1 MPICDAIP
9 GEMSYIPLDM
19 KYAFSRSPR
28 TSSSTE
34 IQIRLACAGRSADD
48 VLTDL
53 IRGLD
58 DAKAQGRDPLVI
70 LEDLALLRDSVVT
83 LIKGI
88 SRALADYPRDVT
100 FWEASGLTE
109 AFLSVMEAPPDEP
122 R

>member
-1 MPICDAIP
+1 
-9 GEMSYIPLDM
+9 M

-34 IQIRLACAGRSADD
+34 LQVRLACAGRDAES
-48 VLTDL
+48 VLNDL
-53 IRGLD
+53 SRGLEE
-58 DAKAQGRDPLVI
+58 AKAQGRDPLVV
-70 LEDLALLRDSVVT
+70 LEDLALLRDSVVN

-88 SRALADYPRDVT
+88 SRRLADYPRNVT

-109 AFLSVMEAPPDEP
+109 AFLSVMEVPPDEP